1 MVAQVDLAEFARH
14 ARFENNLE
22 ETTTTSCHPMANT
35 SVIKAVT
42 RTGLSRIGRTNLFFA
57 SRQVRIMV
65 FHPS

>member
-22 ETTTTSCHPMANT
+22 ETTTSCHPMANT

-42 RTGLSRIGRTNLFFA
+42 RTGLSRIGRTYLFFT